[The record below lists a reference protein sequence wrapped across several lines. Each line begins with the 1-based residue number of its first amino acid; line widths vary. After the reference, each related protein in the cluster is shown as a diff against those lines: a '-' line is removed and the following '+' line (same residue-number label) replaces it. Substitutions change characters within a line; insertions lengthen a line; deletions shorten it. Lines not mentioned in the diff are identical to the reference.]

1 VKNAPPFSGFVQRF
15 ITSFIT
21 SWKQWNE
28 GNEVADV
35 FGWRGLSAGGTSV
48 KVFQNGDWPRGNLPQ
63 WLCQPVKSDFDLAA
77 DRNINRMAA
86 LANTVTHTH

>member
-1 VKNAPPFSGFVQRF
+1 MKS
-15 ITSFIT
+15 I
-21 SWKQWNE
+21 
-28 GNEVADV
+28 DV

-48 KVFQNGDWPRGNLPQ
+48 KVFQNGDRPCGNLPQ

-86 LANTVTHTH
+86 LANAVAHTQLQITSAMFSISAAKCAIFEGRDSGTA